1 MAVCCSEV
9 VTCCSLVNFF
19 VEVKKSY
26 VFFAFANLLILVV
39 AISTSFF

>member
-19 VEVKKSY
+19 VEVK
-26 VFFAFANLLILVV
+26 NLM
-39 AISTSFF
+39 SFLLLQTYLSLL